1 MKVNSNAAVLLLRL
15 SAVLEKQ
22 TIKTGSFHLPK
33 RKGEDQE
40 KEKKTHPQ
48 NNRDLLKSSLGWGR
62 ARIKSLKHRIDV
74 GNCTKVKLLYTWLI
88 ESKFLYNLLYLFNN
102 MVK

>member
-1 MKVNSNAAVLLLRL
+1 MKANSNAAVLLLRL

-22 TIKTGSFHLPK
+22 SIKTGGFHLPK

-40 KEKKTHPQ
+40 KDKKTHLQ
-48 NNRDLLKSSLGWGR
+48 NNRDLLKSSLGWDR
-62 ARIKSLKHRIDV
+62 ARIKKHRIDV
-74 GNCTKVKLLYTWLI
+74 SNCTKVKLLYAWLI
-88 ESKFLYNLLYLFNN
+88 ESKVLYNLLYLFNN